1 MNTYQNIYFQNQV
14 RSANREQILIMLYDG
29 AILFL
34 RQAREAMENS
44 KKFIKIEKTGKV
56 VNILSEL
63 SNTLDFENGG
73 DMALQLDSVYW
84 YMIKE
89 LIRSNSQDDPEPL
102 NVVERILTDL
112 RDGWIGAIEKNK
124 PEPKASSKASY
135 GEGMEE
141 GSESR
146 PISAAV

>member
-1 MNTYQNIYFQNQV
+1 
-14 RSANREQILIMLYDG
+14 MLYDG

-34 RQAREAMENS
+34 RQAREAIENS

-56 VNILSEL
+56 VNILTEL

-73 DMALQLDSVYW
+73 DMAVQLDSIYW

-89 LIRSNSQDDPEPL
+89 LIRSNVQDDPEPL
-102 NVVERILTDL
+102 NVAERILVDL
-112 RDGWIGAIEKNK
+112 RDGWIGAIEKIK
-124 PEPKASSKASY
+124 SEPKVSSKALY

-141 GSESR
+141 GAESR